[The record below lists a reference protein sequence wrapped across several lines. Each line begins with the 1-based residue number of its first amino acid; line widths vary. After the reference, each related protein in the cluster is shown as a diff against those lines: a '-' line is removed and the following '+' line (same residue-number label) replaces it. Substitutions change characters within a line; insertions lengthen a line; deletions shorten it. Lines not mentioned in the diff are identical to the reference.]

1 MAINNNPA
9 ESALIGL
16 NDREFGRIVSS
27 NDLSSLLTQA
37 SQGPDLGAGLQ
48 DATDAAAQSKES
60 FTRGLGRYGRKDGLT
75 RDQFMARNKQQ
86 ELDLATTHADIATN
100 TRGRAKDFRVGA
112 LSELANVRQTMV
124 EQARVNLGGAA
135 RNASSRDEAFKS
147 AKAAEIA
154 GNKQTGLAA
163 AAILVALSSREYK
176 DDIKAYD
183 PSKALDT
190 VEGLDL
196 VQFTYKEGIDA
207 LPGTHIGLIAEDAP
221 DIIATEDH
229 KALNAYNMIGIL
241 LGAVQELSTQVRDL
255 KGAK

>member
-48 DATDAAAQSKES
+48 DATDAAAQSEES
-60 FTRGLGRYGRKDGLT
+60 FTRGLGRYGTTLT

-86 ELDLATTHADIATN
+86 ALDLATTHADIATN

-135 RNASSRDEAFKS
+135 RNANARDEALK
-147 AKAAEIA
+147 ADKAAKTA
-154 GNKQTGLAA
+154 SDKQTALAT
-163 AAILVALSSREYK
+163 AAIVATLISSREYK

-207 LPGTHIGLIAEDAP
+207 LPGTHIGLIAEDVP

>member
-1 MAINNNPA
+1 MAYENPA
-9 ESALIGL
+9 EAALLKINEAEFANSATKG
-16 NDREFGRIVSS
+16 E
-27 NDLSSLLTQA
+27 LSDLLTQA
-37 SQGPDLGAGLQ
+37 TKGPDLSAGLQ
-48 DATDAAAQSKES
+48 DARDAASQQEAS
-60 FTRGLGRYGRKDGLT
+60 FKRGLGRRGTTLT
-75 RDQFMARNKQQ
+75 RDQWMARDKT
-86 ELDLATTHADIATN
+86 LGLADASTAAGIAHN
-100 TRGRAKDFRVGA
+100 TRGGAREFQKDA
-112 LSELANVRQTMV
+112 LAQLSNIRQGLVEKSQGLLGSSASNAN
-124 EQARVNLGGAA
+124 A
-135 RNASSRDEAFKS
+135 RNDAYRAE
-147 AKAAEIA
+147 KAAQTSQ
-154 GNKQTGLAA
+154 NKQMAMQGVMMLAMM
-163 AAILVALSSREYK
+163 SSREYK

-207 LPGTHIGLIAEDAP
+207 LPGTHVGLIAEDAP

>member
-1 MAINNNPA
+1 MSFNDNEAAN
-9 ESALIGL
+9 SLIGL
-16 NDREFGRIVSS
+16 NTKEFGRVASN
-27 NDLSSLLTQA
+27 NDLQSLLKTA
-37 SQGPDLGAGLQ
+37 SQGPDLSAGLQ
-48 DATDAAAQSKES
+48 DATDAAAQSEGS
-60 FTRGLGRYGRKDGLT
+60 FNRGLGRYGTTLT
-75 RDQFMARNKQQ
+75 RDQFMARNKKQA
-86 ELDLATTHADIATN
+86 LGLASTQADIASN
-100 TRGRAKDFRVGA
+100 TRSRAKDFRVGA
-112 LSELANVRQTMV
+112 LSDLANIRTNLVG
-124 EQARVNLGGAA
+124 QAQSNLGGAA
-135 RNASSRDEAFKS
+135 QNANAREEAHQG
-147 AKAAEIA
+147 ALAQKAASD
-154 GNKQTGLAA
+154 KQTAMAA
-163 AAILVALSSREYK
+163 AAMLVMLSSREYK

-207 LPGTHIGLIAEDAP
+207 LPGTHVGLIAEDAP